1 MSPYFK
7 RTFEYFDVPEEVQ
20 AGFWNYFMY
29 GWEPGSFGMAILRND
44 FAEAVLRAH
53 PALKLDHL
61 KDIAKWF
68 YNTRLPDAF
77 GTEEN
82 IRAWK
87 ELSNEQRKEIMID
100 LKLCQTVFDVLRDV
114 PGA

>member
-7 RTFEYFDVPEEVQ
+7 RTFEDFAVPEEMQ

-29 GWEPGSFGMAILRND
+29 GWEPGGFGMAILRND
-44 FAEAVLRAH
+44 FCAAVIRAH
-53 PALKLDHL
+53 PSLSADHIR
-61 KDIAKWF
+61 DIAKWF

-77 GTEEN
+77 WDEEK
-82 IRAWK
+82 IKAWK
-87 ELSNEQRKEIMID
+87 ALSNEQRREIMID
-100 LKLCQTVFDVLRDV
+100 LKLCQSVFDVLRDV